1 MGRSE
6 CAVRGYHGSVSMQ
19 SLTITPEDVRS
30 SSGQSGARPGWLD
43 AVAEYVQR
51 AAAEGELVTLTAKKR
66 MMTPAQ
72 VADAIGVSRSTISRK
87 IAAGELRAVRIGN
100 RNRIPYEEFERFWM
114 AMMGD
119 VVAVS
124 RDDIAT
130 DLFGD
135 R

>member
-1 MGRSE
+1 MST
-6 CAVRGYHGSVSMQ
+6 Q

-30 SSGQSGARPGWLD
+30 SSGESGARPGWLD

-51 AAAEGELVTLTAKKR
+51 AAAEGELVTLTAKRR

-72 VADAIGVSRSTISRK
+72 VADAMGVSRSTISRK
-87 IAAGELRAVRIGN
+87 IAAGELRAVKIGN
-100 RNRIPYEEFERFWM
+100 RNRISYEEFERFWM
-114 AMMGD
+114 AIMGD
-119 VVAVS
+119 AVEVT
-124 RDDIAT
+124 RDDIRT

>member
-1 MGRSE
+1 M
-6 CAVRGYHGSVSMQ
+6 SMQ
-19 SLTITPEDVRS
+19 SLTITPEDVRAS
-30 SSGQSGARPGWLD
+30 TGSVGVLPQWLD

-51 AAAEGELVTLTAKKR
+51 AAADGEQVTLTAKRR

-87 IAAGELRAVRIGN
+87 ITAGELRVVKVGN
-100 RNRIPYEEFERFWM
+100 RNRIPFEEFERFWQ
-114 AMMGD
+114 ATMGD
-119 VVAVS
+119 VVDLT
-124 RDDIAT
+124 RDDIRA

>member
-1 MGRSE
+1 MR
-6 CAVRGYHGSVSMQ
+6 
-19 SLTITPEDVRS
+19 SLTITPEDVRAADES
-30 SSGQSGARPGWLD
+30 AARPSWLE

-51 AAAEGELVTLTAKKR
+51 AASEGEQVTLTAKPR

-87 IAAGELRAVRIGN
+87 IAAGELRAVKVGN
-100 RNRIPYEEFERFWM
+100 RNRIPFEEFERFWQ
-114 AMMGD
+114 ATIGD
-119 VVAVS
+119 VVALTAG
-124 RDDIAT
+124 DIRA